1 MTPTSG
7 GSRNVFW
14 WGLENSVY
22 ILTKEKITNFY
33 KIHNYSDKKTHKML
47 GEKMVDA

>member
-1 MTPTSG
+1 LSTSSG
-7 GSRNVFW
+7 GSRNFSW
-14 WGLENSVY
+14 WGLENIVY
-22 ILTKEKITNFY
+22 ILTEEKITNFY